1 MNQRLVDNWAKV
13 KRSLGIMGLSFVVA
27 LVLASTGIP
36 VLATLAQLLVVVL
49 GICLCVRWL
58 KFLTRRAIWRLRNRL
73 LVTYLFIAVV
83 PLSLIVTLAGL
94 GAYATA
100 SQIVVHLMTSELD
113 RRIDMLT
120 ATADRLTLLKPDQ
133 RRYAVEHMLDMM
145 YKDRFQGLQVVVR
158 EGGTVVKYPEDQSI
172 VPPPPGWQNVSGI
185 VHHEGQFY
193 GWAHRSTDAGDV
205 TVSAPFSHQYLANLV
220 PELGIADLFLTTSIK
235 SGAQTKSGVAEGSGL
250 GVPFQISSPSARQ
263 AGISTAESAP
273 VSPLKPASNRLDV
286 PVVWLSVVPIYVWDK
301 PGTGTEP
308 TAGNRAVLQVLSR
321 PSMILDVLFS
331 RKSDELGGI
340 LPSILLGIAA
350 MFLLV
355 ELVALFIGVSMTRT
369 ITNAVHRLYDGTQ
382 RVMQGD
388 FTHRIEVQG
397 KDQLADLGYSFNRM
411 TENIEQLLAV
421 SKEKE
426 RLQSE
431 LEIAREVQNQLYPK
445 TAPDV
450 KRLKVRALCKPARM
464 VSGDYY
470 DYDMLGESLLAIA
483 MGDVAGKGISA
494 ALLMATLQSS
504 VRTRLSFS
512 RDAALLS
519 GLAPILSTSVLVSNL
534 NSQLYKT
541 TSPEKYSTFFLGIF
555 DTGTARF
562 NYTNAGHLPPILFR
576 NGKSSNLE
584 IDGTVVGA
592 FPVADYG
599 ESHVDLEPGDL
610 LLCYTDGITEPENAY
625 GEMFGEERLIETVQR
640 NIGKAEEQILDAV
653 VEAVLAWT
661 GAGELQDDMT
671 LVIARCQAA

>member
-1 MNQRLVDNWAKV
+1 MTQGLAETWAKIR
-13 KRSLGIMGLSFVVA
+13 RSFGIVGLLFVISA
-27 LVLASTGIP
+27 LFVPSGISR
-36 VLATLAQLLVVVL
+36 VSSVAQLLVIVF
-49 GICLCVRWL
+49 GIWLCVRWL
-58 KFLTRRAIWRLRNRL
+58 KFLTRRVIWGLRNRL

-83 PLSLIVTLAGL
+83 PLSLIVTLAAL
-94 GAYATA
+94 GAYAAA
-100 SQIVVHLMTSELD
+100 SQIAVHLMTSELD
-113 RRIDMLT
+113 RRIDMLS
-120 ATADRLTLLKPDQ
+120 ATADRLSLLKPDQ

-145 YKDRFQGLQVVVR
+145 YKDHFQGLQVVVR
-158 EGGTVVKYPEDQSI
+158 EGDTLVKYPDDQAI
-172 VPPPPGWQNVSGI
+172 VPPPPGWRDVAGI
-185 VHHEGQFY
+185 VHRDGKFY
-193 GWAHRSTDAGDV
+193 GWAHRSSGAGDI
-205 TVSAPFSHQYLANLV
+205 TVCAPFSRQYLASLV
-220 PELGIADLFLTTSIK
+220 PELGVADLFLTTPINSAPDDRTK
-235 SGAQTKSGVAEGSGL
+235 GAAEGLKEGL
-250 GVPFQISSPSARQ
+250 GVPFQLGNQETKESKT
-263 AGISTAESAP
+263 ST
-273 VSPLKPASNRLDV
+273 VVLPLKAAANRLDL
-286 PVVWLSVVPIYVWDK
+286 PVVWYSVVPLYVWEK
-301 PGTGTEP
+301 PGSGNQASES
-308 TAGNRAVLQVLSR
+308 NRAVLQVLSR
-321 PSMILDVLFS
+321 PSMIFDVLFS

-340 LPSILLGIAA
+340 LPSILLGIAVL
-350 MFLLV
+350 FLLV
-355 ELVALFIGVSMTRT
+355 ELVALFIGVSMTRA
-369 ITNAVHRLYDGTQ
+369 ITNAVHRMYEGTQ

-411 TENIEQLLAV
+411 TENVEQLLAI

-445 TAPDV
+445 AAPDV

-470 DYDMLGESLLAIA
+470 DYAMLGDSLLAIA
-483 MGDVAGKGISA
+483 LGDVAGKGISA

-512 RDAALLS
+512 QDAAVLS
-519 GLAPILSTSVLVSNL
+519 GCAPCLSTSVLVSSL

-541 TSPEKYSTFFLGIF
+541 TSPEKYATFFLGVF
-555 DTGTARF
+555 DTRTARF
-562 NYTNAGHLPPILFR
+562 KYTNAGHLPPIVFR

-592 FPVADYG
+592 FPFADYG

-625 GEMFGEERLIETVQR
+625 GEMFGEERLISTVQR
-640 NIGKAEEQILDAV
+640 NLNKSEEQILEAV

-671 LVIARCQAA
+671 LLIARCVEA

>member
-1 MNQRLVDNWAKV
+1 MTPSLTDNWAKV
-13 KRSLGIMGLSFVVA
+13 KQSLGIVGLLFVLA
-27 LVLASTGIP
+27 LVLSFSGIAGVAP
-36 VLATLAQLLVVVL
+36 AAQLTASVL
-49 GICLCVRWL
+49 GIWLCVRWIR
-58 KFLTRRAIWRLRNRL
+58 FLTRKVIWRLRNRL

-83 PLSLIVTLAGL
+83 PLSLIVTLAAL
-94 GAYATA
+94 GAYATG
-100 SQIVVHLMTSELD
+100 SQIAVHLMSTELD
-113 RRIDMLT
+113 RRVDMLS
-120 ATADRLTLLKPDQ
+120 ATAERLTIMKPDQ

-145 YKDRFQGLQVVVR
+145 YKERFQGLQVVVR
-158 EGGTVVKYPEDQSI
+158 ESGQVVKYPEDQAI
-172 VPPPPGWQNVSGI
+172 VPPPPEWKDVSG
-185 VHHEGQFY
+185 VVYHDGNFY
-193 GWAHRSTDAGDV
+193 GWAHRSTDLGDI
-205 TVSAPFSHQYLANLV
+205 TVSAPFSRQYLA
-220 PELGIADLFLTTSIK
+220 DLMPDL
-235 SGAQTKSGVAEGSGL
+235 GVADMFPVGGDDRHRSVLQFGSSL
-250 GVPFQISSPSARQ
+250 DAQGVK
-263 AGISTAESAP
+263 ESDAP
-273 VSPLKPASNRLDV
+273 TTVLKPAVNRLDL
-286 PVVWLSVVPIYVWDK
+286 PLQWISIVPIYRWEKPVKGNEPSGQDK
-301 PGTGTEP
+301 
-308 TAGNRAVLQVLSR
+308 AVLQVRSR

-331 RKSDELGGI
+331 KKTDDLRGFI
-340 LPSILLGIAA
+340 PTILLGIGVL
-350 MFLLV
+350 FLLV
-355 ELVALFIGVSMTRT
+355 ELVALVIGVSMTRT
-369 ITNAVHRLYDGTQ
+369 ITNAVHRLYEGTQ

-388 FTHRIEVQG
+388 FSHRIEVQG

-411 TENIEQLLAV
+411 TENVEQLLAI

-445 TAPDV
+445 SAPDT

-512 RDAALLS
+512 RDTADFT
-519 GLAPILSTSVLVSNL
+519 GNAPCLSTSVLVSSL
-534 NSQLYKT
+534 NNQLYKT
-541 TSPEKYSTFFLGIF
+541 TSPEKYATFFLGVF
-555 DTGTARF
+555 DTASSRF

-576 NGKSSNLE
+576 NGKASKLE

-592 FPVADYG
+592 FPSAEYG

-625 GEMFGEERLIETVQR
+625 GEMFDEERLIQTVQR
-640 NIGKAEEQILDAV
+640 NIGKTEEEILEAV
-653 VEAVLAWT
+653 VEAVIAWT

-671 LVIARCQAA
+671 LVIARCQAV